1 MRMRKERLIKTGMTL
16 SVVSMVLVFMTGL
29 CMADGMLE
37 DSLLGKALDEL
48 DRGLDK
54 IIGLPMPGD
63 SARGSIGTDA
73 SGEAAAEDPVPKLK
87 AEPVFPDIPGSDP
100 LTEALDPSQA
110 PGLDAL
116 SGALDPSQAP
126 GLDALSGALDPSQAP
141 GLDALTGALDPSNL
155 PGLDSLPG
163 MDGFERLPELSG
175 MDPMEVLQILDKP
188 DELLIVL
195 TVDELLQATLGLG
208 KNLEKAPLLEA
219 QLVLFDALSAEGKVG
234 LRKIRD
240 DAFLVPLELYL
251 KYRIGDEAWK
261 ELLDLVGSLELSFP
275 GAGMI
280 PDGVQTIVDTIYKY
294 ILKPILSPFP
304 IYREIK
310 PGGQPEEV
318 APPPPTQNETSPGT
332 AVLGEEATP
341 GGSGDHLPLT
351 GAELKILLAVLVA
364 LAVFIPIL
372 RKLEKTVGKR
382 MD

>member
-37 DSLLGKALDEL
+37 DSPLGKALDEL

-73 SGEAAAEDPVPKLK
+73 SREAAAEDPVPKLK

-116 SGALDPSQAP
+116 T
-126 GLDALSGALDPSQAP
+126 GALDPSQAP

-261 ELLDLVGSLELSFP
+261 EILDLVGSLELSFP

-341 GGSGDHLPLT
+341 GGSGDHLPFT